1 MPETPAFLHVA
12 IDGPS
17 ASGKSTVARSVAERI
32 GAIYVDSGAWYRGM
46 TWAVLQHGAKVR
58 QAGEVLDVMRRTRW
72 VTEVRAGAVV
82 YSIDGLEPGD
92 ALRSEPVRESVS
104 DVAAIPDV
112 RAFIVERLRETARYG
127 DLVMEGRDIGTV
139 VFPDTPYKF
148 YLDAD
153 PEERARRR
161 LKEIVS
167 LEGLGDVETVRQSL
181 QRRDSKDRTRATAPL
196 QVAPEARI
204 LDSTALT
211 VAEVVAIIVTALPR
225 RGDRS

>member
-1 MPETPAFLHVA
+1 
-12 IDGPS
+12 
-17 ASGKSTVARSVAERI
+17 
-32 GAIYVDSGAWYRGM
+32 VDSGAWYRGM

-211 VAEVVAIIVTALPR
+211 VAEVVAIIVAALPR

>member
-1 MPETPAFLHVA
+1 
-12 IDGPS
+12 
-17 ASGKSTVARSVAERI
+17 
-32 GAIYVDSGAWYRGM
+32 
-46 TWAVLQHGAKVR
+46 
-58 QAGEVLDVMRRTRW
+58 

-211 VAEVVAIIVTALPR
+211 VAEVVAIIVAALPR